1 MKVIRIYPSFG
12 PMIYIYTVWVLFFV
26 SLLMQEDGSQK
37 HMLLLLCWILF
48 LVILVIKDLLDW
60 LVWKKYLPIM
70 CFRDNE
76 IDVQRREK
84 VDAYDRIPFDQIKKI
99 SFDRQSAKLSIYL
112 INGRSLSVD
121 LYRLRRSKQKEVLEY
136 IEQRM
141 PLQ

>member
-1 MKVIRIYPSFG
+1 
-12 PMIYIYTVWVLFFV
+12 
-26 SLLMQEDGSQK
+26 MQEGGSKK

-48 LVILVIKDLLDW
+48 LVVLVIKDLLDW

-70 CFRDNE
+70 CFRDNK

-121 LYRLRRSKQKEVLEY
+121 LYRLRRSKQKEVLKY
-136 IEQRM
+136 IEQRI